1 MSGFLISFPG
11 GSLVQ
16 VVLGLELF
24 HTSASVS
31 ELLLSCKEWMA
42 RWANVRSDFFLY
54 GLCHKCVTACASYF
68 TFLVVRMDSFLH
80 AIHLFPAQ
88 VYHLCII
95 ICWIQYHSSFSVS
108 YAHLNFNGFFD
119 VMRFWYDSFEVIS
132 VFCTYLFISFY
143 SGCSLP
149 PPGRD
154 NVLPPSQPLAS
165 LLLS

>member
-1 MSGFLISFPG
+1 MKTPAANVIFHQYSEQPSKRKKTAQVSGFLISFPS

-119 VMRFWYDSFEVIS
+119 VMRFWHDF
-132 VFCTYLFISFY
+132 L
-143 SGCSLP
+143 
-149 PPGRD
+149 RK
-154 NVLPPSQPLAS
+154 
-165 LLLS
+165 

>member
-1 MSGFLISFPG
+1 MIFHQYSEQPSKRKKTAQVSGFLISFPG

-68 TFLVVRMDSFLH
+68 TFLIFRMDSFLH
-80 AIHLFPAQ
+80 AFYFLSCSAAATQIFCLR
-88 VYHLCII
+88 
-95 ICWIQYHSSFSVS
+95 SFSMLRYS
-108 YAHLNFNGFFD
+108 LYTISHMKAKNK
-119 VMRFWYDSFEVIS
+119 RFLQKTQADEIGNVYMLTGEEQKYIIS
-132 VFCTYLFISFY
+132 IW
-143 SGCSLP
+143 
-149 PPGRD
+149 
-154 NVLPPSQPLAS
+154 
-165 LLLS
+165 

>member
-1 MSGFLISFPG
+1 MKTPAANVIFHQYSEQPSKRKKTAQVSGFLISFPG

-119 VMRFWYDSFEVIS
+119 VMLFWHDF
-132 VFCTYLFISFY
+132 L
-143 SGCSLP
+143 
-149 PPGRD
+149 RK
-154 NVLPPSQPLAS
+154 
-165 LLLS
+165 

>member
-1 MSGFLISFPG
+1 MIFHQYSEQPSKRKKTAQVSGFLISFPG

-95 ICWIQYHSSFSVS
+95 TARYRSLLTISHKIVRHKCFID
-108 YAHLNFNGFFD
+108 FFD
-119 VMRFWYDSFEVIS
+119 MNRPCLPW
-132 VFCTYLFISFY
+132 FCFY
-143 SGCSLP
+143 WCT
-149 PPGRD
+149 
-154 NVLPPSQPLAS
+154 QE
-165 LLLS
+165 